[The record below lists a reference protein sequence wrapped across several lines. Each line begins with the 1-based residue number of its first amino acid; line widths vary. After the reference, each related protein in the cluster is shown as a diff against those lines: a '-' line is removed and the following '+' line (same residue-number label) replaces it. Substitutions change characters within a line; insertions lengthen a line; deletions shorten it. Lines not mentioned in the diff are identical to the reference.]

1 LKREREREEILFL
14 FFLFDEHFRI
24 FCLPFES
31 IKVEVHFLFKSE
43 STLVL
48 FDSENKVGIFF
59 LFCFYKKEK
68 NKWNPF
74 FVFFKGDKKSG
85 FLPIFEMLSI
95 EDQTIIS
102 RSIDSN

>member
-1 LKREREREEILFL
+1 LKREREREEILFF
-14 FFLFDEHFRI
+14 FFLFDEHFRV

-59 LFCFYKKEK
+59 LFCFLQERKKQVESFFCLFQRRQEK
-68 NKWNPF
+68 WF
-74 FVFFKGDKKSG
+74 FAH
-85 FLPIFEMLSI
+85 L
-95 EDQTIIS
+95 
-102 RSIDSN
+102 